1 MKNRRDKED
10 HCERKLLGSRTSR
23 TEDKKMGKI
32 QGAGGLVWEM
42 VGANNRTEN

>member
-10 HCERKLLGSRTSR
+10 YCERKLSGSR
-23 TEDKKMGKI
+23 TEDKEIGKI